1 MEYTEVSL
9 EDLDDIQTDIVNAVI
24 KEGEM
29 RQAEKIVALIER
41 NITEAYALGDKNL
54 IEYLESLIVE
64 IEGM

>member
-9 EDLDDIQTDIVNAVI
+9 EDLDDMQTAIVNAVI

-41 NITEAYALGDKNL
+41 KITEAYALGDKNL

>member
-9 EDLDDIQTDIVNAVI
+9 EDLDHMQTAIVNAVI
-24 KEGEM
+24 NEGEM

-41 NITEAYALGDKNL
+41 KITEAYALGDKNL

>member
-1 MEYTEVSL
+1 MEYTEVNL
-9 EDLDDIQTDIVNAVI
+9 EDLDDMQTAIVNAVI
-24 KEGEM
+24 NEGEM

-41 NITEAYALGDKNL
+41 KITEAYALGDKNL

>member
-1 MEYTEVSL
+1 MKYTEVSL

-41 NITEAYALGDKNL
+41 KITEAYALGDKNL
-54 IEYLESLIVE
+54 IEYLESLIKE

>member
-1 MEYTEVSL
+1 VEYTEVSL
-9 EDLDDIQTDIVNAVI
+9 EDLDDMQTAIVNAVI

-41 NITEAYALGDKNL
+41 KITEAYALGDKNL